1 MVQWI
6 LHAYAKE
13 CIFFTVCDVY
23 ILVHAVET
31 FVKVPKH
38 FFHIENFTVWTFHW
52 EFCYIKKK
60 KNIQPV
66 F

>member
-6 LHAYAKE
+6 LHASAKE
-13 CIFFTVCDVY
+13 CIFFTVRDVY

-31 FVKVPKH
+31 FVEVPKC

-52 EFCYIKKK
+52 EFCYI
-60 KNIQPV
+60 
-66 F
+66 